1 MKESVGSLRAYFIV
15 VGLLSGFDHYKLL
28 TVASGNIILLVL
40 GLIGM
45 ALSIASLYIGISLP
59 KLLVE
64 SPKLITTVLLV
75 ALGFLVLTSLL
86 IMSVGLGTSAIVRL
100 VIGGL
105 IIWYLFNSVKR
116 LSAEERSKVG
126 RADN

>member
-15 VGLLSGFDHYKLL
+15 VGLLSGYDNYQLL

-64 SPKLITTVLLV
+64 SPKLITTVLLC
-75 ALGFLVLTSLL
+75 ALGFLVVTSLL
-86 IMSVGLGTSAIVRL
+86 ILSLGAITAALIRL
-100 VIGGL
+100 VIGSL
-105 IIWYLFNSVKR
+105 IIWYLFNSVRR
-116 LSAEERSKVG
+116 LSAEERSKRG
-126 RADN
+126 